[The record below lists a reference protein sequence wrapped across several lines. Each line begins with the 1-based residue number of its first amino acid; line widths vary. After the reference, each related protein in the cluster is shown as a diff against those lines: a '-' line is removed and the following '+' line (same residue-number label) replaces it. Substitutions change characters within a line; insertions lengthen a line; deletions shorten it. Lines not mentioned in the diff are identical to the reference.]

1 MTSGPEITG
10 AARDPAARRFAIRTA
25 LFYSTILGL
34 GGTYLPFFPVWLKAV
49 GVEAAWIG
57 IITAVPS
64 LVRMS
69 VLPVVTRFAER
80 RNLLRTTMV
89 IGSVFT
95 FVGFYA
101 LGWLREPLTI
111 LVVFSLTAIVWIPLS
126 SLTDGYALKGVARH
140 GLNYG
145 PLRLWGSIAFVVG
158 TLICGAILDV
168 IDSRNLIWV
177 LVGLAAL
184 NMVSAFGLQPIDRPA
199 GDTAQVA
206 SSPALLRNPLF
217 IATLVSVAL
226 VQSSHAAYYS
236 FSAIVWQG
244 QGFSGFTIAALWSL
258 GVAAEIVIFALSPR
272 FTVSPATQLLIGAVS
287 CVLRWVLMA
296 QDLPLPMLALVQL
309 MHGLSFGISHLGAV
323 GLIVRLA
330 PGHVIATAQGYVV
343 ASNGA
348 IMAGTI
354 MLTGALFA
362 SLGDGVYYMM
372 AAQALAGAAVV
383 VSLRRRLDRSNVAG

>member
-1 MTSGPEITG
+1 MTPGPHISG

-64 LVRMS
+64 IVRLS
-69 VLPVVTRFAER
+69 VLPVVTRFAES
-80 RNLLRTTMV
+80 RNLLRTTMIV
-89 IGSVFT
+89 GSILT
-95 FVGFYA
+95 LVGFYA
-101 LGWLREPLTI
+101 LGWLRGPLAI

-126 SLTDGYALKGVARH
+126 SLTDGYALKGVARY

-158 TLICGAILDV
+158 TLICGAILDM
-168 IDSRNLIWV
+168 IDGRNLIWV

-199 GDTAQVA
+199 DDKASVE

-217 IATLVSVAL
+217 ISTLVSVAL

-236 FSAIVWQG
+236 FSAIVWQNL
-244 QGFSGFTIAALWSL
+244 GFSGFTIAALWSL

-272 FTVSPATQLLIGAVS
+272 FTISPATQLLIGAVS

-296 QDLPLPMLALVQL
+296 QDLPLPMLALVQM

-330 PGHVIATAQGYVV
+330 PGHVIATAQGYAV

-348 IMAGTI
+348 VMACTT

-362 SLGDGVYYMM
+362 SFGDGVYYMM
-372 AAQALAGAAVV
+372 AAQALAGAALVIP
-383 VSLRRRLDRSNVAG
+383 LRRRLDRSSVPG

>member
-57 IITAVPS
+57 MITAVPS
-64 LVRMS
+64 LIRLS
-69 VLPVVTRFAER
+69 ILPAVTRFAES

-89 IGSVFT
+89 VGSILT

-101 LGWLREPLTI
+101 LGGLRQPLAI
-111 LVVFSLTAIVWIPLS
+111 LVVFVLTAIVWIPLS

-145 PLRLWGSIAFVVG
+145 PLRLWGSLAFVVG

-168 IDSRNLIWV
+168 IDGKNLIWV

-184 NMVSAFGLQPIDRPA
+184 NMVSSFGLQPIDRAA
-199 GDTAQVA
+199 GDAAPTA

-217 IATLVSVAL
+217 IAMMLAVAL
-226 VQSSHAAYYS
+226 VQGSHAAYYS
-236 FSAIVWQG
+236 FSAIVWQNL
-244 QGFSGFTIAALWSL
+244 GFSGFTIAALWSL
-258 GVAAEIVIFALSPR
+258 GVIAEIVVFALSPR
-272 FTVSPATQLLIGAVS
+272 FTISPATQLLIGAAS
-287 CVLRWVLMA
+287 CVIRWVLTA
-296 QDLPLPMLALVQL
+296 QDLPLPALAVVQM

-323 GLIVRLA
+323 GLLVRLA
-330 PGHVIATAQGYVV
+330 PTQVIATAQGYLV
-343 ASNGA
+343 AANGA
-348 IMAGTI
+348 VHACATVAV
-354 MLTGALFA
+354 GAMFA
-362 SLGDGVYYMM
+362 HLGDSVYYIM
-372 AAQALAGAAVV
+372 AAQALMGALMVAA
-383 VSLRRRLDRSNVAG
+383 LRRRLDHSNVPG

>member
-1 MTSGPEITG
+1 MTPGPEITG
-10 AARDPAARRFAIRTA
+10 TARDPAARRFAIRTA

-69 VLPVVTRFAER
+69 VLPVVTRFAES

-111 LVVFSLTAIVWIPLS
+111 LAVFSLTAIVWIPLS

-145 PLRLWGSIAFVVG
+145 PLRLWGSIAFVAG

-168 IDSRNLIWV
+168 IDGRNLIWV
-177 LVGLAAL
+177 LVALAAL

-199 GDTAQVA
+199 DDTAQVA
-206 SSPALLRNPLF
+206 SPPALLRNPLF

-236 FSAIVWQG
+236 FSAIVWQNL
-244 QGFSGFTIAALWSL
+244 GFSGFTIAALWSL

-272 FTVSPATQLLIGAVS
+272 FTISPATQLLIGAVS

-296 QDLPLPMLALVQL
+296 QELSLPMLALVQL

-330 PGHVIATAQGYVV
+330 PGHVVATAQGYVV

-348 IMAGTI
+348 VMACTT

-372 AAQALAGAAVV
+372 AAQALAGAALVIG
-383 VSLRRRLDRSNVAG
+383 LRQRLDRSG